1 MGGGRK
7 DPAMRAL
14 ALVSLLAIL
23 QACSHAAPAQP
34 SAQSQDAV
42 YVGQVP
48 FVGSPGDDS
57 GASVLASVLAYYGIT
72 RAPAA
77 ILEDLPRTLGG
88 GILALDVAL
97 YPRRFGLQTVF
108 GRGDLDAME
117 SQLGAGHPVIVML
130 DDGSAPRYA
139 LVVGLDR
146 AHGQVLLYTAERS
159 NVLVPLREFRRSWS
173 RAGHWMTA
181 IERKGRRLS
190 PLPVQSA

>member
-1 MGGGRK
+1 
-7 DPAMRAL
+7 MRA
-14 ALVSLLAIL
+14 AVLLLIFD
-23 QACSHAAPAQP
+23 ACSHAAPPQP
-34 SAQSQDAV
+34 ATQGQDVV

-48 FVGSPGDDS
+48 FVGWPGDDS

-97 YPRRFGLQTVF
+97 YPRRFGLQTAF
-108 GRGDLDAME
+108 GRGDLEAME
-117 SQLGAGHPVIVML
+117 TQLAAARPVIVML
-130 DDGSAPRYA
+130 DDGSTPRYA

-146 AHGQVLLYTAERS
+146 THGLVVIYTAERS
-159 NVLVPLREFRRSWS
+159 NVLVTLDKFRRSWS

-181 IERKGRRLS
+181 IERKGQRLA
-190 PLPVQSA
+190 PLPVQSI

>member
-1 MGGGRK
+1 
-7 DPAMRAL
+7 MRAA
-14 ALVSLLAIL
+14 ALVCALMACAQTSQS
-23 QACSHAAPAQP
+23 QAG
-34 SAQSQDAV
+34 QSQDLV
-42 YVGQVP
+42 YVPQVP
-48 FVGSPGDDS
+48 FVGQPGDDS

-72 RAPAA
+72 RPPAT

-97 YPRRFGLQTVF
+97 YPRRFGLQTAF

-117 SQLGAGHPVIVML
+117 TQLAASHPVIVML
-130 DDGSAPRYA
+130 DDGHAPRYA

-146 AHGQVLLYTAERS
+146 LHGQVVIYTAERS
-159 NVLVPLREFRRSWS
+159 NVLVPLAEFRRAWS

-181 IERKGRRLS
+181 IERRGRRVQ

>member
-1 MGGGRK
+1 MGGGWES
-7 DPAMRAL
+7 PAMRAAGL
-14 ALVSLLAIL
+14 FALGIL
-23 QACSHAAPAQP
+23 QACSHAAPTQP
-34 SAQSQDAV
+34 AAPSSDVV

-57 GASVLASVLAYYGIT
+57 GASVLASVLAYFGIT

-117 SQLGAGHPVIVML
+117 TQLGAGHPVIVML
-130 DDGSAPRYA
+130 DDGRTPHYA

-146 AHGQVLLYTAERS
+146 SHGHVLIYTAERS

-181 IERKGRRLS
+181 IERKGRRLT